1 MNKKSSSSMEDLGKI
16 FSVLLKHIKL
26 IISVSVLTVAIFGVA
41 VFCVVKPKYQST
53 AEIIV
58 NQKLDK
64 DAQAAEQ
71 QQVQSTDLQLVNTY
85 KSILNSETISSAVR
99 NGIGSKS
106 YNSSQTIVSTDV
118 SSQVITISV
127 KASKPQDA
135 ARIANFTATTFKK
148 KIKSIM
154 NVNNVSII
162 GRAKPNSNPV
172 FPKKGLSLV
181 LGLIVG
187 VILGSAIA
195 LLREFNDTRISSKDF
210 ITDELNLTY
219 LGTISDINMKTISN
233 QIKK

>member
-99 NGIGSKS
+99 NGIGSKA

-135 ARIANFTATTFKK
+135 ARIANYTATTFKK

-162 GRAKPNSNPV
+162 GKAKSNSNPV
-172 FPKKGLSLV
+172 FPKKSLSLV